1 MSFEITIPTIE
12 SEADILY
19 AAAVS
24 KYGCMACTYVRKMLM
39 FGRVN
44 LNTQREL
51 YFGHMLINFYL
62 RIADD
67 TNIVGSFLP
76 NSDILQDGQ
85 VVGALEILFLPTE

>member
-12 SEADILY
+12 SEAEELY
-19 AAAVS
+19 AAAVV
-24 KYGCMACTYVRKMLM
+24 KYSCMACTYVRKMLM

-62 RIADD
+62 RIETDD
-67 TNIVGSFLP
+67 NIVGDFLP

-85 VVGALEILFLPTE
+85 GVGDLKILFLPTE